1 MHQLSTRPAVE
12 KPTAIDEMAMPAML
26 AMFLWTFAVMV
37 RDVQVRVRS
46 VLNGELTNE
55 YFELFQGR

>member
-1 MHQLSTRPAVE
+1 
-12 KPTAIDEMAMPAML
+12 MAMPAML